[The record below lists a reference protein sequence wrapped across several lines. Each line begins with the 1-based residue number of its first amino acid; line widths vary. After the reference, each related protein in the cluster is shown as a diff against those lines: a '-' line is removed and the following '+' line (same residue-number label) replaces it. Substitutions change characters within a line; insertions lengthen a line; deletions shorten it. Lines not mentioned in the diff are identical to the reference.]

1 MNNHKIMPVDNDNLA
16 DLGRERERRRREL
29 EQKEAEERK

>member
-1 MNNHKIMPVDNDNLA
+1 MPVDNDGLA

-29 EQKEAEERK
+29 EAKEAEERK